1 MLAVNY
7 RERRVLGLVF
17 EGVSWQGLVFAL
29 TKLPE
34 PPPPTRPAVGTH
46 PHPQPRALPST
57 DMNHLVLGAAPAQCC
72 K

>member
-34 PPPPTRPAVGTH
+34 SPPPP
-46 PHPQPRALPST
+46 ALLWAPTLTPSPGLFPVQT
-57 DMNHLVLGAAPAQCC
+57 
-72 K
+72 